1 LNGGIEKHVRRWR
14 WVGILAAAG
23 VATTFA
29 VIVGTY
35 RLGKAPRQTPVSKPA
50 DLPKDA
56 DQQLSGVTFTR
67 SEKGREI
74 FALHAARTLAF
85 KQSGS
90 ILLSD
95 VYVEYFGQTGD
106 RYDVLKT
113 AEGEYNPSTGNL
125 STPGDVEIV
134 LNAPRG
140 KLHGADQ
147 TPAETDNK
155 AVGGRQPVYIR
166 TSKVASHEHGTL
178 IESTT
183 PVSFHLG
190 QISGSARGLAYG
202 TDRGEITL
210 KQDVEAVFQPAPVK
224 PPQPPIQLSASQ
236 LRYGGSGEGVQLWG
250 PIKIQQGKRTAIADE
265 GVISLSAQN
274 RVTEVLLSG
283 HALMQDQTPR
293 GRITLQSDA
302 LQGYLSPATSRLS
315 KLMAVG
321 HVQGDSMQASG
332 VAHLEAHA
340 VVLNFDPVTHAPANG
355 AASGNVHLTIT
366 QAPRPL
372 APTATPPGVI
382 QKASREELS
391 TENLEFTFRHQ
402 GKNLKE
408 AQTSG
413 PGTLVL
419 YPESPKSGNR
429 TVTAA
434 KFLMAFDRLSR
445 LESIRGTG
453 GTKIVFEP
461 PANARSQV
469 SAVSTGNLLMATFD
483 PATEAIHTVEQSGD
497 FHFTNGDIEAKGEQA
512 LDQEREQKLVLTG
525 HPEVWDSDTRARAN
539 QVVVLLASDA
549 AEAIGDVHAIHTDP
563 RDPSS
568 LPTNVVA
575 DRMTADHRSQ
585 VVHYEGN
592 VRAWRG
598 TDVIESASL
607 EVYKTQRRVS
617 TNSRVLT
624 SHLQP
629 PPAGGN
635 GKMAVH
641 SGPTPLTIRA
651 DKLDYFDAGRK
662 ARYSGDVE
670 LDTQD
675 AKILADR
682 LDVYFS
688 LGKKQSDSEVERAV
702 AEGDVKV
709 VQPLRYAKGEN
720 AVYDAQAGKV
730 VMTGGPPTVYDTEKG
745 SVTGQRLTFYIHND
759 RLLVD
764 GSANAPAV
772 SKHRVAQ

>member
-1 LNGGIEKHVRRWR
+1 LEGGIKKHVRGWR
-14 WVGILAAAG
+14 WVEIFAAAG
-23 VATTFA
+23 VAVTVV

-35 RLGKAPRQTPVSKPA
+35 RLGKTTRQTPPLKSA
-50 DLPKDA
+50 DLPGDA

-67 SEKGREI
+67 SEKGREV

-95 VYVEYFGQTGD
+95 VYVEYFGQTGN

-140 KLHGADQ
+140 KLQGADQ
-147 TPAETDNK
+147 TPADARNK
-155 AVGGRQPVYIR
+155 VHRGRQPVYIR
-166 TSKVASHEHGTL
+166 TSKVTSHEHGTL

-183 PVSFHLG
+183 PVGFHLG

-202 TDRGEITL
+202 TERGEITL
-210 KQDVEAVFQPAPVK
+210 KRDVEAVYQPAQGR
-224 PPQPPIQLSASQ
+224 PPEEPIQLSASR
-236 LRYGGSGEGVQLWG
+236 LRYGGAGEGVQLWG
-250 PIKIQQGKRTAIADE
+250 PVKIHQGKRTAIAND
-265 GVISLSAQN
+265 GSISLNAQN

-283 HALMQDQTPR
+283 QARIQDQTPR
-293 GRITLQSDA
+293 GEITLQSDA
-302 LQGYLSPATSRLS
+302 LRGYLDPATGRLN
-315 KLMAVG
+315 KLTAIG
-321 HVQGDSMQASG
+321 HVQSDSTQVNAN
-332 VAHLEAHA
+332 AHLEAQA
-340 VVLNFDPVTHAPANG
+340 AALNFDPVTHAPANG
-355 AASGNVHLTIT
+355 AASGHVDLTIT
-366 QAPRPL
+366 QLPRPQNTP
-372 APTATPPGVI
+372 APPQSVVRKT
-382 QKASREELS
+382 SREELS
-391 TENLEFTFRHQ
+391 TESLEFTFRPK

-408 AQTSG
+408 AETAG

-419 YPESPKSGNR
+419 YPASPKAGNR

-434 KFLMAFDRLSR
+434 QFVMAFDPASR

-453 GTKIVFEP
+453 GTRIVFEP
-461 PANARSQV
+461 PANSRNQAP
-469 SAVSTGNLLMATFD
+469 AVSTANELTATFD
-483 PATEAIHTVEQSGD
+483 PASEVIRTVEQSGD
-497 FHFTNGDIEAKGEQA
+497 FHFTNGDMEAKGEQA
-512 LDQEREQKLVLTG
+512 WDIEREQKLILTG

-539 QVVVLLASDA
+539 QVVVLLASDV
-549 AEAIGDVHAIHTDP
+549 AEAIGSVHAIHIDR
-563 RDPSS
+563 RDQSS
-568 LPTNVVA
+568 PPTNVVA
-575 DRMTADHRSQ
+575 DRMTADHKSQ

-607 EVYKTQRRVS
+607 DVYKGQRRVS

-629 PPAGGN
+629 APTGGREEKQ
-635 GKMAVH
+635 GQTG
-641 SGPTPLTIRA
+641 STPLTIRA

-662 ARYSGDVE
+662 ARYSGNVE

-675 AKILADR
+675 TKILADR

-688 LGKKQSDSEVERAV
+688 PGKRQSDSEVERAV
-702 AEGDVKV
+702 AEGHVKV
-709 VQPLRYAKGEN
+709 IQPLRYAKGEN
-720 AVYDAQAGKV
+720 AVYDAQAGRV

-772 SKHRVAQ
+772 SKHPVAQ